1 MSSTGTDTTRTNRKA
16 TPMTRKTKSTKK
28 TGRTAAQR
36 QAEREALLERL
47 GEKVAALG
55 NSDEWMAYLRFMAA
69 FRRYSFRN
77 LLLIAMQCPDATHV
91 AGFRK
96 WQQLGRQVGKGEK
109 AIKILGYSTKKV
121 TKIDPATGEEVED
134 KIARFPVLSVFD
146 VSQTDGEPIPSNA
159 YELPT
164 GEGPAGALD
173 RLASWL
179 QGEGWTLRELPLGGM
194 MEGYT
199 DHRRRIIATETALE
213 PAARLLVLLHEAAHA
228 LLHDNDAEYVA
239 HRGVCET
246 EAESTAYVIANLLG
260 MDADAS
266 SVSYVAGWAKA
277 DPEVIAAAA
286 TNVLRAVNTIAAA
299 LGMDADDENDDQ
311 ADNETASVGEEVS
324 AA

>member
-1 MSSTGTDTTRTNRKA
+1 
-16 TPMTRKTKSTKK
+16 MTRKTTKK
-28 TGRTAAQR
+28 TGRTPEQR

-55 NSDEWMAYLRFMAA
+55 SSAEWMAYLRFMSA
-69 FRRYSFRN
+69 FRRYSFSN
-77 LLLIAMQCPDATHV
+77 MMLIAMQCPHATHV

-96 WQQLGRQVGKGEK
+96 WQQLDRQVRRGEK
-109 AIKILGYSTKKV
+109 AIKILGYSTKKI
-121 TKIDPATGEEVED
+121 TKTDPVTGEEVED
-134 KIARFPVLSVFD
+134 KVKRFPVLSVFD
-146 VSQTDGEPIPSNA
+146 ISQTDVEPVPSNA
-159 YELPT
+159 YALPT
-164 GEGPAGALD
+164 GEGPAGMLD
-173 RLASWL
+173 RLSAWL
-179 QGEGWTLRELPLGGM
+179 RDEGWTLRELPLGGM

-199 DHRRRIIATETALE
+199 DHRRRLIVTESTLE
-213 PAARLLVLLHEAAHA
+213 PAARLLVLLHECAHA

-260 MDADAS
+260 MDSDAS

-277 DPEVIAAAA
+277 DRDVITTAA

-299 LGMDADDENDDQ
+299 LGLDEPDEASTEPEDDN
-311 ADNETASVGEEVS
+311 AAVAGEEVS

>member
-1 MSSTGTDTTRTNRKA
+1 MNRK
-16 TPMTRKTKSTKK
+16 STMK
-28 TGRTAAQR
+28 TGRTPEQR

-55 NSDEWMAYLRFMAA
+55 SSNEWMTYLRFMSA
-69 FRRYSFRN
+69 FRRYSFNN
-77 LLLIAMQCPDATHV
+77 LMLIAMQCPDATHV

-96 WQQLGRQVGKGEK
+96 WQELGRQVRKGEK

-121 TKIDPATGEEVED
+121 TKIDSATGEEVED
-134 KIARFPVLSVFD
+134 QIKRFPVLSVFD
-146 VSQTDGEPIPSNA
+146 VSQTDGDPVPAND
-159 YELPT
+159 YQLPT
-164 GEGPAGALD
+164 GEGPAGMLD
-173 RLASWL
+173 RLTSWL
-179 QGEGWTLRELPLGGM
+179 QAEGWTVRQLPLGGA

-199 DHRRRIIATETALE
+199 DHRRQLIATETNLQ

-228 LLHDNDAEYVA
+228 LLHENDAEYVA

-260 MDADAS
+260 VDADAS

-277 DPEVIAAAA
+277 DRDVIIQAA
-286 TNVLRAVNTIAAA
+286 TNVLRAVDTIAAA
-299 LGMDADDENDDQ
+299 LGLNADEQNDDEGRE
-311 ADNETASVGEEVS
+311 AAGEEVN